1 MVQRPPPPVRVPTTN
16 LFSFQREDPE
26 EPPSVSP
33 FVKWKKRCAFSAPL
47 HPWPLYR
54 SSHVL
59 LVTPPLYTEIFFG
72 RIRLNRLYSE
82 SNIFEEISFHDGV
95 NIILGEKYDD
105 SSVKGR
111 KTNGV
116 GKSMSI
122 EFLDFGFLNDYEK
135 SRIAKIPKE
144 VFPLEENVILD
155 LDIGDE
161 AITIKRNRKQ
171 ADQPVIIREGR
182 TVSFDKLQDAREYL
196 TGLIFPKLN
205 GKKVPSFRN
214 LFSILMRDERSEFTD
229 IIKCHDLTKKIPDD
243 LSAHLFLLG
252 FSLEAYKNTLET
264 IKEIEAVN
272 TVIAKDKKE
281 LTQEGKKKISDV
293 KAELNALEDELQK
306 LEDAIESFKTNE
318 TFDSMEAD
326 LIELEDLL
334 DQLRKRQKALRY
346 DYEKIRKM
354 PKPEQIDDR
363 EIELVYNQFKS
374 ELGNAV
380 VKSLNEVVGFKN
392 KIEEFQRT
400 LVNQKAK
407 ELESQL
413 KSIAEQ
419 IRVLDDEYSEKLKV
433 IDKKGVLKNLKV
445 SLKIY
450 EAKKDSISHTKF
462 LFDQYEKNEKKK
474 RMLNLQ
480 KTQQL
485 MEIDSEIE
493 QNKEIMDD
501 FIDTILEI
509 HESIMGN
516 KECSFSLQTVDKAR
530 KKTPVELT
538 LRIYDD
544 GSHSVDRT
552 KVFIYDMALLFNQ
565 YTRDRHPLFLVHD
578 NIFDVDQDTLVQ
590 CLNYIYK
597 QEEQYQDF
605 QYILT
610 LNRDKIENEEQRK
623 LIQMD
628 IDEHQVAVFTKEKKF
643 LGRNYQEK

>member
-1 MVQRPPPPVRVPTTN
+1 MG
-16 LFSFQREDPE
+16 
-26 EPPSVSP
+26 
-33 FVKWKKRCAFSAPL
+33 K
-47 HPWPLYR
+47 
-54 SSHVL
+54 
-59 LVTPPLYTEIFFG
+59 EIK

-82 SNIFEEISFHDGV
+82 NNVFEEISFHDGV

-116 GKSMSI
+116 GKSMCI
-122 EFLDFGFLNDYEK
+122 EFLDFCFLSDYDK
-135 SRIAKIPKE
+135 SRVAKIPKE

-155 LDIGDE
+155 LDIGAE
-161 AITIKRNRKQ
+161 TIIIKRNREQ
-171 ADQPVIIREGR
+171 ADQPVIIRGGK
-182 TVSFDKLQDAREYL
+182 TVSFDKLQDARDYL
-196 TGLIFPKLN
+196 TGIIFSELN
-205 GKKVPSFRN
+205 GKTVPSFRN
-214 LFSILMRDERSEFTD
+214 LFSILMRDERSEFKD

-243 LSAHLFLLG
+243 LTAHLFLLG
-252 FSLEAYKNTLET
+252 FSLEAYKNTVET
-264 IKEIEAVN
+264 IKEIGKIT
-272 TVIAKDKKE
+272 TVLSKEKRE
-281 LTQEGKKKISDV
+281 LTQDGQKKISDV
-293 KAELNALEDELQK
+293 RAELNALEDELKK

-326 LIELEDLL
+326 LIELEELL
-334 DQLRKRQKALRY
+334 DQLRKRQKALRH

-392 KIEEFQRT
+392 KIEDFQRT

-419 IRVLDDEYSEKLKV
+419 IRILDDEYSEKLKI
-433 IDKKGVLKNLKV
+433 IDKKGVLKNLKI

-450 EAKKDSISHTKF
+450 EAKKESISRTKF
-462 LFDQYEKNEKKK
+462 LFEQYEKHEKKK
-474 RMLNLQ
+474 RILNLQ
-480 KTQQL
+480 KTQQI
-485 MEIDSEIE
+485 MEIETEIE
-493 QNKEIMDD
+493 QNEEMMDS
-501 FIDTILEI
+501 FMETILQI
-509 HESIMGN
+509 HEFIMGN
-516 KECSFSLQTVDKAR
+516 RECSFSIQTIDKAQS
-530 KKTPVELT
+530 KTPVELV

-544 GSHSVDRT
+544 GSRSVDRT

-578 NIFDVDQDTLVQ
+578 NIFDVDQDTLVR
-590 CLNYIYK
+590 CLNYIYS
-597 QEEQYQDF
+597 QEEQYLDF

-623 LIQMD
+623 LFRMD

>member
-1 MVQRPPPPVRVPTTN
+1 MG
-16 LFSFQREDPE
+16 
-26 EPPSVSP
+26 
-33 FVKWKKRCAFSAPL
+33 K
-47 HPWPLYR
+47 
-54 SSHVL
+54 
-59 LVTPPLYTEIFFG
+59 EIN

-82 SNIFEEISFHDGV
+82 NNIFEEITFHDGV

-105 SSVKGR
+105 RSVKGR

-122 EFLDFGFLNDYEK
+122 EFLDFCFLNDYEK
-135 SRIAKIPKE
+135 SRIVKIPKE
-144 VFPLEENVILD
+144 VFPVEENVILD
-155 LDIGDE
+155 LDIGQE
-161 AITIKRNRKQ
+161 TVTIKRNRKQ
-171 ADQPVIIREGR
+171 ADKPILIREGK
-182 TVSFDKLQDAREYL
+182 TVSFDKIQDARDYL
-196 TGLIFPKLN
+196 TGIIFSKLN

-243 LSAHLFLLG
+243 LSAHLYLLG
-252 FSLEAYKNTLET
+252 FSLEAYKNTIET
-264 IKEIEAVN
+264 IREIEAVS
-272 TVIAKDKKE
+272 TVLTKEKKE
-281 LTQEGKKKISDV
+281 LTQDGKKKISDV
-293 KAELNALEDELQK
+293 RAELNALEDELQK

-318 TFDSMEAD
+318 SFNAMEAD

-363 EIELVYNQFKS
+363 EIELVYNQFKND
-374 ELGNAV
+374 LGNAI

-392 KIEEFQRT
+392 KIEEFQRM

-413 KSIAEQ
+413 KNIAEQ
-419 IRVLDDEYSEKLKV
+419 IRILDDEYSEKLKV
-433 IDKKGVLKNLKV
+433 IDKKGILKNLKV

-450 EAKKDSISHTKF
+450 EAKKEATSNTKF
-462 LFDQYEKNEKKK
+462 LFEQYQKNEKKK

-485 MEIDSEIE
+485 MEIDDEIE
-493 QNKEIMDD
+493 QNKKIIDD
-501 FIDTILEI
+501 FTDTILQI
-509 HESIMGN
+509 HEFIMGN
-516 KECSFSLQTVDKAR
+516 KECSFSIQTIDKAR
-530 KKTPVELT
+530 RKTPVELT

-590 CLNYIYK
+590 CLNYLYK

-610 LNRDKIENEEQRK
+610 LNRDKIGSEEQRK
-623 LIQMD
+623 LIQMN
-628 IDEHQVAVFTKEKKF
+628 IDEHQVAVFTKKKKF
-643 LGRNYQEK
+643 LGRDYQEK

>member
-1 MVQRPPPPVRVPTTN
+1 MG
-16 LFSFQREDPE
+16 
-26 EPPSVSP
+26 
-33 FVKWKKRCAFSAPL
+33 K
-47 HPWPLYR
+47 
-54 SSHVL
+54 
-59 LVTPPLYTEIFFG
+59 EIS

-229 IIKCHDLTKKIPDD
+229 IIKCQDLTKKIPDD

>member
-1 MVQRPPPPVRVPTTN
+1 MG
-16 LFSFQREDPE
+16 
-26 EPPSVSP
+26 
-33 FVKWKKRCAFSAPL
+33 K
-47 HPWPLYR
+47 
-54 SSHVL
+54 
-59 LVTPPLYTEIFFG
+59 EIK

-82 SNIFEEISFHDGV
+82 NNVFEEISFHDGV

-116 GKSMSI
+116 GKSMCI
-122 EFLDFGFLNDYEK
+122 EFLDFCFLSDYDK
-135 SRIAKIPKE
+135 SRVAKIPKE

-155 LDIGDE
+155 LDIGAE
-161 AITIKRNRKQ
+161 TIIIKRNREQ
-171 ADQPVIIREGR
+171 ADQPVIIRGGK
-182 TVSFDKLQDAREYL
+182 TVSFDKLQDARDYL
-196 TGLIFPKLN
+196 TGIIFSELN
-205 GKKVPSFRN
+205 GKTVPSFRN
-214 LFSILMRDERSEFTD
+214 LFSILMRDERSEFKD

-243 LSAHLFLLG
+243 LTAHLFLLG
-252 FSLEAYKNTLET
+252 FSLEAYKNTVET
-264 IKEIEAVN
+264 IKEIGKIT
-272 TVIAKDKKE
+272 TVLSKEKKE
-281 LTQEGKKKISDV
+281 LTQDGQKKISDV
-293 KAELNALEDELQK
+293 RAELNALEDELKK

-326 LIELEDLL
+326 LIELEELL
-334 DQLRKRQKALRY
+334 DQLRKRQKALRH

-392 KIEEFQRT
+392 KIEDFQRT

-419 IRVLDDEYSEKLKV
+419 IRILDDEYSEKLKI
-433 IDKKGVLKNLKV
+433 IDKKGVLKNLKI

-450 EAKKDSISHTKF
+450 EAKKESISRTKF
-462 LFDQYEKNEKKK
+462 LFEQYEKHEKKK
-474 RMLNLQ
+474 RILNLQ
-480 KTQQL
+480 KTQQI
-485 MEIDSEIE
+485 MEIETEIE
-493 QNKEIMDD
+493 QNEEMMDS
-501 FIDTILEI
+501 FMETILQI
-509 HESIMGN
+509 HEFIIGN
-516 KECSFSLQTVDKAR
+516 IECSFSIQTIDKAQS
-530 KKTPVELT
+530 KTPVELV

-544 GSHSVDRT
+544 GSRSVDRT

-578 NIFDVDQDTLVQ
+578 NIFDVDQDTLVR
-590 CLNYIYK
+590 CLNYIYS

-610 LNRDKIENEEQRK
+610 LNRDKIEKEEQRK
-623 LIQMD
+623 LIRMD

>member
-1 MVQRPPPPVRVPTTN
+1 MG
-16 LFSFQREDPE
+16 
-26 EPPSVSP
+26 
-33 FVKWKKRCAFSAPL
+33 K
-47 HPWPLYR
+47 
-54 SSHVL
+54 
-59 LVTPPLYTEIFFG
+59 EIS

-196 TGLIFPKLN
+196 TGIIFPKLN

-264 IKEIEAVN
+264 IREIEAVN
-272 TVIAKDKKE
+272 TVLAKDKKE
-281 LTQEGKKKISDV
+281 LTQEEKKKISDV

-516 KECSFSLQTVDKAR
+516 KECSFSIQTVDKAR

-565 YTRDRHPLFLVHD
+565 YTRERHPLFLVHD

-623 LIQMD
+623 LIQMN

>member
-1 MVQRPPPPVRVPTTN
+1 MG
-16 LFSFQREDPE
+16 
-26 EPPSVSP
+26 
-33 FVKWKKRCAFSAPL
+33 K
-47 HPWPLYR
+47 
-54 SSHVL
+54 
-59 LVTPPLYTEIFFG
+59 EIS

-334 DQLRKRQKALRY
+334 AQLRKRQKALRY

>member
-1 MVQRPPPPVRVPTTN
+1 MG
-16 LFSFQREDPE
+16 
-26 EPPSVSP
+26 
-33 FVKWKKRCAFSAPL
+33 K
-47 HPWPLYR
+47 
-54 SSHVL
+54 
-59 LVTPPLYTEIFFG
+59 EIS

-293 KAELNALEDELQK
+293 KAEL
-306 LEDAIESFKTNE
+306 

>member
-1 MVQRPPPPVRVPTTN
+1 MG
-16 LFSFQREDPE
+16 
-26 EPPSVSP
+26 
-33 FVKWKKRCAFSAPL
+33 K
-47 HPWPLYR
+47 
-54 SSHVL
+54 
-59 LVTPPLYTEIFFG
+59 EIK

-82 SNIFEEISFHDGV
+82 NNVFEEISFHDGV

-116 GKSMSI
+116 GKSMCI
-122 EFLDFGFLNDYEK
+122 EFLDFCFLSDYDK
-135 SRIAKIPKE
+135 SRVAKIPKE

-155 LDIGDE
+155 LDIGAE
-161 AITIKRNRKQ
+161 TIIIKRNREQ
-171 ADQPVIIREGR
+171 ADQPVIIRGGK
-182 TVSFDKLQDAREYL
+182 TVSFDKLQDARDYL
-196 TGLIFPKLN
+196 TGIIFSELN
-205 GKKVPSFRN
+205 GKTVPSFRN
-214 LFSILMRDERSEFTD
+214 LFSILMRDERSEFKD

-243 LSAHLFLLG
+243 LTAHLFLLG
-252 FSLEAYKNTLET
+252 FSLEAYKNTVET
-264 IKEIEAVN
+264 IKEIGKIT
-272 TVIAKDKKE
+272 TVLSKEKKE
-281 LTQEGKKKISDV
+281 LTQDGQKKISDV
-293 KAELNALEDELQK
+293 RAELNALEDELKK

-326 LIELEDLL
+326 LIELEELL
-334 DQLRKRQKALRY
+334 DQLRKRQKALRH

-392 KIEEFQRT
+392 KIEDFQRT

-419 IRVLDDEYSEKLKV
+419 IRILDDEYSEKLKI
-433 IDKKGVLKNLKV
+433 IDKKGVLKNLKI

-450 EAKKDSISHTKF
+450 EAKKESISRTKF
-462 LFDQYEKNEKKK
+462 LFEQYEKHEKKK
-474 RMLNLQ
+474 RILNLQ
-480 KTQQL
+480 KTQQI
-485 MEIDSEIE
+485 MEIETEIE
-493 QNKEIMDD
+493 QNEEMMDS
-501 FIDTILEI
+501 FMETILQI
-509 HESIMGN
+509 HEFIMGN
-516 KECSFSLQTVDKAR
+516 RECSFSIQTIDKAQS
-530 KKTPVELT
+530 KTPVELV
-538 LRIYDD
+538 LRIYAD
-544 GSHSVDRT
+544 GSRSVDRT

-578 NIFDVDQDTLVQ
+578 NIFDVDQDTLVR
-590 CLNYIYK
+590 CLNYIYS

-610 LNRDKIENEEQRK
+610 LNRDKIEKEEQRK
-623 LIQMD
+623 LIRMD

>member
-1 MVQRPPPPVRVPTTN
+1 MG
-16 LFSFQREDPE
+16 
-26 EPPSVSP
+26 
-33 FVKWKKRCAFSAPL
+33 K
-47 HPWPLYR
+47 
-54 SSHVL
+54 
-59 LVTPPLYTEIFFG
+59 EIN

-82 SNIFEEISFHDGV
+82 NNIFEEITFHDGV

-105 SSVKGR
+105 RSVKGR

-122 EFLDFGFLNDYEK
+122 EFLDFCFLNDYEK
-135 SRIAKIPKE
+135 SRIVKIPKE
-144 VFPLEENVILD
+144 VFPVEENVILD
-155 LDIGDE
+155 LDIGQE
-161 AITIKRNRKQ
+161 TVTIKRNRKQ
-171 ADQPVIIREGR
+171 ADKPILIREGK
-182 TVSFDKLQDAREYL
+182 TVSFDKIQDARDYL
-196 TGLIFPKLN
+196 TGIIFSKLN

-243 LSAHLFLLG
+243 LSAHLYLLG
-252 FSLEAYKNTLET
+252 FSLEAYKSTIET
-264 IKEIEAVN
+264 IREIEAVS
-272 TVIAKDKKE
+272 TVLTKEKKE
-281 LTQEGKKKISDV
+281 LTQDGKKKISDV
-293 KAELNALEDELQK
+293 RAELNALEDELQK

-318 TFDSMEAD
+318 SFNAMEAD

-363 EIELVYNQFKS
+363 EIELVYNQFKND
-374 ELGNAV
+374 LGNAI

-392 KIEEFQRT
+392 KIEEFQRM

-413 KSIAEQ
+413 KNIAEQ
-419 IRVLDDEYSEKLKV
+419 IRILDDEYSEKLKV
-433 IDKKGVLKNLKV
+433 IDKKGILKNLKV

-450 EAKKDSISHTKF
+450 EAKKEATSNTKF
-462 LFDQYEKNEKKK
+462 LFEQYQKNEKKK

-485 MEIDSEIE
+485 MEIDDEIE
-493 QNKEIMDD
+493 QNKKIIDD
-501 FIDTILEI
+501 FTDTILQI
-509 HESIMGN
+509 HEFIMGN
-516 KECSFSLQTVDKAR
+516 KECSFSIQTIDKAR
-530 KKTPVELT
+530 RKTPVELT

-590 CLNYIYK
+590 CLNYLYK

-610 LNRDKIENEEQRK
+610 LNRDKIESEEQRK
-623 LIQMD
+623 LIQMN
-628 IDEHQVAVFTKEKKF
+628 IDEHQVAVFTKKKKF
-643 LGRNYQEK
+643 LGRDYQEK

>member
-1 MVQRPPPPVRVPTTN
+1 MG
-16 LFSFQREDPE
+16 
-26 EPPSVSP
+26 
-33 FVKWKKRCAFSAPL
+33 K
-47 HPWPLYR
+47 
-54 SSHVL
+54 
-59 LVTPPLYTEIFFG
+59 EIS

-413 KSIAEQ
+413 ESIAEQ

>member
-1 MVQRPPPPVRVPTTN
+1 MG
-16 LFSFQREDPE
+16 
-26 EPPSVSP
+26 
-33 FVKWKKRCAFSAPL
+33 K
-47 HPWPLYR
+47 
-54 SSHVL
+54 
-59 LVTPPLYTEIFFG
+59 EIN

-82 SNIFEEISFHDGV
+82 NNVFEEISFHDGV
-95 NIILGEKYDD
+95 NIILGEKFDD
-105 SSVKGR
+105 RSVKGR

-122 EFLDFGFLNDYEK
+122 EFLDFCFLSDYDK

-155 LDIGDE
+155 LDIGTE
-161 AITIKRNRKQ
+161 AVTIKRNRKQ
-171 ADQPVIIREGR
+171 ADKPVIIRADKQ
-182 TVSFDKLQDAREYL
+182 VSFDKIQDARDYL
-196 TGLIFPKLN
+196 TGIIFSELN
-205 GKKVPSFRN
+205 GKKVPSFRK

-252 FSLEAYKNTLET
+252 FSLEAYNNTIET
-264 IKEIEAVN
+264 IKEIETVS
-272 TVIAKDKKE
+272 TVIKKEKKE
-281 LTQEGKKKISDV
+281 LTQDGKKKISDV
-293 KAELNALEDELQK
+293 RAELNALEDELKK

-318 TFDSMEAD
+318 TFDSMEVD

-346 DYEKIRKM
+346 DYEKIRRM

-392 KIEEFQRT
+392 KIEEFQRM

-419 IRVLDDEYSEKLKV
+419 IRILDDEYSEKLKV

-450 EAKKDSISHTKF
+450 ETKKESISHTKF
-462 LFDQYEKNEKKK
+462 LFEEYEKNEKKK
-474 RMLNLQ
+474 RLLNLQ

-493 QNKEIMDD
+493 EKKEIIDD
-501 FIDTILEI
+501 FTDTILQI
-509 HESIMGN
+509 HEFIMGN
-516 KECSFSLQTVDKAR
+516 KECSFSIQTVDKAR
-530 KKTPVELT
+530 RKTPVELI

-565 YTRDRHPLFLVHD
+565 YTKDRHPLFLVHD

-590 CLNYIYK
+590 CLNYLYK

-610 LNRDKIENEEQRK
+610 LNRDKIESEEQRK
-623 LIQMD
+623 LIKMD

-643 LGRNYQEK
+643 LRRNYQEK

>member
-1 MVQRPPPPVRVPTTN
+1 MG
-16 LFSFQREDPE
+16 
-26 EPPSVSP
+26 
-33 FVKWKKRCAFSAPL
+33 K
-47 HPWPLYR
+47 
-54 SSHVL
+54 
-59 LVTPPLYTEIFFG
+59 EIN

-82 SNIFEEISFHDGV
+82 NNVIEEIIFHDGV
-95 NIILGEKYDD
+95 NIILGEKYDN

-122 EFLDFGFLNDYEK
+122 EFLDFCFLNDYDK
-135 SRIAKIPKE
+135 SRIVKIPKE
-144 VFPLEENVILD
+144 VFPLEENVILEF
-155 LDIGDE
+155 DIGLE
-161 AITIKRNRKQ
+161 AVTIKRNRKQ
-171 ADQPVIIREGR
+171 ADKPIIIREGK
-182 TVSFDKLQDAREYL
+182 TVSFDKIQDARDYL
-196 TGLIFPKLN
+196 AGIIFSKLN

-243 LSAHLFLLG
+243 LSAHLYLLG
-252 FSLEAYKNTLET
+252 FSLETYKNTIET
-264 IKEIEAVN
+264 IKEIEAVS
-272 TVIAKDKKE
+272 TVLTKEKKE
-281 LTQEGKKKISDV
+281 LTQNGKKKISDV
-293 KAELNALEDELQK
+293 RAELNALEDELQK
-306 LEDAIESFKTNE
+306 LDDAIESFKTNE
-318 TFDSMEAD
+318 SFDSMEAD

-334 DQLRKRQKALRY
+334 EQLRKRQKALRY

-374 ELGNAV
+374 ELGNAI

-407 ELESQL
+407 ELEVQL
-413 KSIAEQ
+413 KNISEQ
-419 IRVLDDEYSEKLKV
+419 IRVLDDEYSEKLKI

-450 EAKKDSISHTKF
+450 EAKKEVTSHTKF
-462 LFDQYEKNEKKK
+462 LFEQYEKNEKKK
-474 RMLNLQ
+474 RILNLQ

-485 MEIDSEIE
+485 MEIDDEIE
-493 QNKEIMDD
+493 QSKKNIDA
-501 FIDTILEI
+501 FTDTILQI
-509 HESIMGN
+509 HEFIMGN
-516 KECSFSLQTVDKAR
+516 KECSFSIQTIDKAR
-530 KKTPVELT
+530 RKTPVELI

-590 CLNYIYK
+590 CLNYLYK

-610 LNRDKIENEEQRK
+610 LNRDKIESEEQRK
-623 LIQMD
+623 LIQMN
-628 IDEHQVAVFTKEKKF
+628 IDEHQVAIFTKEKKF
-643 LGRNYQEK
+643 LRQNYQEK

>member
-1 MVQRPPPPVRVPTTN
+1 MG
-16 LFSFQREDPE
+16 
-26 EPPSVSP
+26 
-33 FVKWKKRCAFSAPL
+33 K
-47 HPWPLYR
+47 
-54 SSHVL
+54 
-59 LVTPPLYTEIFFG
+59 EIS

-144 VFPLEENVILD
+144 VFPLKENVILD

>member
-1 MVQRPPPPVRVPTTN
+1 MG
-16 LFSFQREDPE
+16 
-26 EPPSVSP
+26 
-33 FVKWKKRCAFSAPL
+33 K
-47 HPWPLYR
+47 
-54 SSHVL
+54 
-59 LVTPPLYTEIFFG
+59 EIS

-229 IIKCHDLTKKIPDD
+229 IIKCHDLTKKIPYD

>member
-1 MVQRPPPPVRVPTTN
+1 MG
-16 LFSFQREDPE
+16 
-26 EPPSVSP
+26 
-33 FVKWKKRCAFSAPL
+33 K
-47 HPWPLYR
+47 
-54 SSHVL
+54 
-59 LVTPPLYTEIFFG
+59 EIS

-144 VFPLEENVILD
+144 VFPLKENVILD

-326 LIELEDLL
+326 LIELEGLL

>member
-1 MVQRPPPPVRVPTTN
+1 MG
-16 LFSFQREDPE
+16 
-26 EPPSVSP
+26 
-33 FVKWKKRCAFSAPL
+33 K
-47 HPWPLYR
+47 
-54 SSHVL
+54 
-59 LVTPPLYTEIFFG
+59 EIS

-205 GKKVPSFRN
+205 GKKVPSFGN

>member
-1 MVQRPPPPVRVPTTN
+1 MG
-16 LFSFQREDPE
+16 
-26 EPPSVSP
+26 
-33 FVKWKKRCAFSAPL
+33 K
-47 HPWPLYR
+47 
-54 SSHVL
+54 
-59 LVTPPLYTEIFFG
+59 EIS

-182 TVSFDKLQDAREYL
+182 TLSFDKLQDAREYL

>member
-1 MVQRPPPPVRVPTTN
+1 MG
-16 LFSFQREDPE
+16 
-26 EPPSVSP
+26 
-33 FVKWKKRCAFSAPL
+33 K
-47 HPWPLYR
+47 
-54 SSHVL
+54 
-59 LVTPPLYTEIFFG
+59 EIS

-82 SNIFEEISFHDGV
+82 NNIFEEISFHDGV
-95 NIILGEKYDD
+95 NIILGEKCDE

-171 ADQPVIIREGR
+171 ADQPVIIREGK

-196 TGLIFPKLN
+196 TGIIFPKLN

-214 LFSILMRDERSEFTD
+214 LFSILMRDERSEFAD

-243 LSAHLFLLG
+243 LSVHLFLLG

-264 IKEIEAVN
+264 IKEIDAVN
-272 TVIAKDKKE
+272 TILTKDKKE

-318 TFDSMEAD
+318 TFDAMEAD

-419 IRVLDDEYSEKLKV
+419 IRVLDDAYSEKLKV

-493 QNKEIMDD
+493 QNKEIIDD
-501 FIDTILEI
+501 FINTILEI

-516 KECSFSLQTVDKAR
+516 KECSFSIQTVDKAR
-530 KKTPVELT
+530 RKTPVELT

>member
-1 MVQRPPPPVRVPTTN
+1 MG
-16 LFSFQREDPE
+16 
-26 EPPSVSP
+26 
-33 FVKWKKRCAFSAPL
+33 K
-47 HPWPLYR
+47 
-54 SSHVL
+54 
-59 LVTPPLYTEIFFG
+59 EIS

-462 LFDQYEKNEKKK
+462 LFDQYEKNEKMK

-480 KTQQL
+480 KTQQI

>member
-1 MVQRPPPPVRVPTTN
+1 MG
-16 LFSFQREDPE
+16 
-26 EPPSVSP
+26 
-33 FVKWKKRCAFSAPL
+33 K
-47 HPWPLYR
+47 
-54 SSHVL
+54 
-59 LVTPPLYTEIFFG
+59 EIN

-82 SNIFEEISFHDGV
+82 NNVIEEIIFHDGV
-95 NIILGEKYDD
+95 NIILGEKYDN

-122 EFLDFGFLNDYEK
+122 EFLDFCFLNDYDK
-135 SRIAKIPKE
+135 SRIVKIPKE
-144 VFPLEENVILD
+144 VFPLEENVILEF
-155 LDIGDE
+155 DIGLE
-161 AITIKRNRKQ
+161 AVTIKRNRKQ
-171 ADQPVIIREGR
+171 ADKPIIIREGK
-182 TVSFDKLQDAREYL
+182 TVSFDKIQDARDYL
-196 TGLIFPKLN
+196 AGIIFSKLN

-243 LSAHLFLLG
+243 LSAHLYLLG
-252 FSLEAYKNTLET
+252 FSLETYKNTIET
-264 IKEIEAVN
+264 IKEIEAVS
-272 TVIAKDKKE
+272 TVLTKEKKE
-281 LTQEGKKKISDV
+281 LTQNGKKKISDV
-293 KAELNALEDELQK
+293 RAELNALEDELQK
-306 LEDAIESFKTNE
+306 LDDAIESFKTNE
-318 TFDSMEAD
+318 SFDSMEAD

-334 DQLRKRQKALRY
+334 EQLRKRQKALRY

-374 ELGNAV
+374 ELGNAI

-407 ELESQL
+407 ELEVQL
-413 KSIAEQ
+413 KNISEQ
-419 IRVLDDEYSEKLKV
+419 IRVLDDEYSEKLKI

-450 EAKKDSISHTKF
+450 EAKKEVTSHTKF
-462 LFDQYEKNEKKK
+462 LFEQYEKNEKKK
-474 RMLNLQ
+474 RILNLQ

-485 MEIDSEIE
+485 MEIDDEIE
-493 QNKEIMDD
+493 QSKKNIDA
-501 FIDTILEI
+501 FTDTILQI
-509 HESIMGN
+509 HEFIMGN
-516 KECSFSLQTVDKAR
+516 KECSFSIQTIDKAR
-530 KKTPVELT
+530 RKTPVELI

-590 CLNYIYK
+590 CLNYLYK
-597 QEEQYQDF
+597 KEEQYQDF

-610 LNRDKIENEEQRK
+610 LNRDKIESEEQRK
-623 LIQMD
+623 LIQMN
-628 IDEHQVAVFTKEKKF
+628 IDEHQVAIFTKEKKF
-643 LGRNYQEK
+643 LRQNYQEK

>member
-1 MVQRPPPPVRVPTTN
+1 MG
-16 LFSFQREDPE
+16 
-26 EPPSVSP
+26 
-33 FVKWKKRCAFSAPL
+33 K
-47 HPWPLYR
+47 
-54 SSHVL
+54 
-59 LVTPPLYTEIFFG
+59 EIS

-82 SNIFEEISFHDGV
+82 NNIFEEISFHDGV
-95 NIILGEKYDD
+95 NIILGEKCDE

-122 EFLDFGFLNDYEK
+122 EFLDFGFLNVYEK

-171 ADQPVIIREGR
+171 ADQPVIIREGK

-196 TGLIFPKLN
+196 TGIIFPKLN

-214 LFSILMRDERSEFTD
+214 LFSILMRDERSEFAD

-264 IKEIEAVN
+264 IKEIDAVN
-272 TVIAKDKKE
+272 TILTKDKKE

-318 TFDSMEAD
+318 TFDAMEAD

-419 IRVLDDEYSEKLKV
+419 IRVLDDAYSEKLKV
-433 IDKKGVLKNLKV
+433 IDKKGVLKHLKV

-493 QNKEIMDD
+493 QNKEIIDD
-501 FIDTILEI
+501 FINTILEI

-516 KECSFSLQTVDKAR
+516 KECSFSIQTVDKAR
-530 KKTPVELT
+530 RKTPVELT

>member
-1 MVQRPPPPVRVPTTN
+1 MG
-16 LFSFQREDPE
+16 
-26 EPPSVSP
+26 
-33 FVKWKKRCAFSAPL
+33 K
-47 HPWPLYR
+47 
-54 SSHVL
+54 
-59 LVTPPLYTEIFFG
+59 EIS

-111 KTNGV
+111 KTNDV

>member
-1 MVQRPPPPVRVPTTN
+1 MG
-16 LFSFQREDPE
+16 
-26 EPPSVSP
+26 
-33 FVKWKKRCAFSAPL
+33 K
-47 HPWPLYR
+47 
-54 SSHVL
+54 
-59 LVTPPLYTEIFFG
+59 EIN

-82 SNIFEEISFHDGV
+82 NNIFEEISFHDGV

-122 EFLDFGFLNDYEK
+122 EFLDFAFLNDYDK

-171 ADQPVIIREGR
+171 ADQPVIIREGK

-196 TGLIFPKLN
+196 TGIIFQKLN

-264 IKEIEAVN
+264 IKEIDAVN
-272 TVIAKDKKE
+272 TILTKDKKE

-318 TFDSMEAD
+318 TFDAMEAD

-363 EIELVYNQFKS
+363 EIELVYNQFKG
-374 ELGNAV
+374 ELGSAV

-450 EAKKDSISHTKF
+450 EAKKDSTSHTKF

-474 RMLNLQ
+474 KMLRLQ
-480 KTQQL
+480 KTQQI
-485 MEIDSEIE
+485 MEIDNEIE
-493 QNKEIMDD
+493 QNKEIIDD

-516 KECSFSLQTVDKAR
+516 KECSFSIQTIDKAR
-530 KKTPVELT
+530 GKTPIELT

-565 YTRDRHPLFLVHD
+565 YTRNRHPLFLVHD

>member
-1 MVQRPPPPVRVPTTN
+1 MG
-16 LFSFQREDPE
+16 
-26 EPPSVSP
+26 
-33 FVKWKKRCAFSAPL
+33 K
-47 HPWPLYR
+47 
-54 SSHVL
+54 
-59 LVTPPLYTEIFFG
+59 EIS

-229 IIKCHDLTKKIPDD
+229 IIKCHDWTKKIPDD
-243 LSAHLFLLG
+243 LCPHLFFLG

-628 IDEHQVAVFTKEKKF
+628 IDKHQVAVFTKEKKF

>member
-1 MVQRPPPPVRVPTTN
+1 MG
-16 LFSFQREDPE
+16 
-26 EPPSVSP
+26 
-33 FVKWKKRCAFSAPL
+33 K
-47 HPWPLYR
+47 
-54 SSHVL
+54 
-59 LVTPPLYTEIFFG
+59 EIS

-196 TGLIFPKLN
+196 TGIIFPKLN

-264 IKEIEAVN
+264 IREIEAVN
-272 TVIAKDKKE
+272 TVLAKDKKE

-480 KTQQL
+480 KIQQL

-516 KECSFSLQTVDKAR
+516 KECSFSIQTVDKAR

-623 LIQMD
+623 LIQMN

>member
-1 MVQRPPPPVRVPTTN
+1 MG
-16 LFSFQREDPE
+16 
-26 EPPSVSP
+26 
-33 FVKWKKRCAFSAPL
+33 K
-47 HPWPLYR
+47 
-54 SSHVL
+54 
-59 LVTPPLYTEIFFG
+59 EIS
-72 RIRLNRLYSE
+72 RIRFNRLYSE

>member
-1 MVQRPPPPVRVPTTN
+1 MG
-16 LFSFQREDPE
+16 
-26 EPPSVSP
+26 
-33 FVKWKKRCAFSAPL
+33 K
-47 HPWPLYR
+47 
-54 SSHVL
+54 
-59 LVTPPLYTEIFFG
+59 EIS

-318 TFDSMEAD
+318 TFDYMEAD

>member
-1 MVQRPPPPVRVPTTN
+1 MG
-16 LFSFQREDPE
+16 
-26 EPPSVSP
+26 
-33 FVKWKKRCAFSAPL
+33 K
-47 HPWPLYR
+47 
-54 SSHVL
+54 
-59 LVTPPLYTEIFFG
+59 EIS

-82 SNIFEEISFHDGV
+82 SDIFEEISFHDGV

-196 TGLIFPKLN
+196 TGIIFPKLN

-264 IKEIEAVN
+264 IREIEAVN
-272 TVIAKDKKE
+272 TVLAKDKKE

-516 KECSFSLQTVDKAR
+516 KECSFSIQTVDKAR

-623 LIQMD
+623 LIQMN